1 MRRLWKV
8 LKVLFVIIL
17 IAALLVVCIYGYA
30 RYIEPYRIQVVRETM
45 EVPDD
50 IGECRIVFFSD
61 THFGR
66 WYSVDQIDEIAR
78 VINEQN
84 PDVVLFGGDLIDDY
98 NRDEEDLDVDKII
111 EGLKSIKATY
121 GKYAVFGNH
130 DYGGGAQYVFEDILD
145 QSGFRLLVNERA
157 YIKALNLK
165 ITGFDDSIFGYT
177 RDEAYELEGFRII
190 VAHEPDQ
197 ADKVDDEDDTLM
209 LTGHSHGG
217 QVYLPFMLD
226 YFLPDGVTEYIRG
239 WYPSLGVNENVH
251 LYVTRG
257 IGMTGIPFRFMS
269 VPELTV
275 IDLVHASK

>member
-8 LKVLFVIIL
+8 LKVLFIIVL

-66 WYSVDQIDEIAR
+66 WYAVDQIDEIAR
-78 VINEQN
+78 IINEQN
-84 PDVVLFGGDLIDDY
+84 PDVVIFGGDLIDDY
-98 NRDEEDLDVDKII
+98 NRDEDDLDIDKIV
-111 EGLKSIKATY
+111 EGLKSIEATY

-130 DYGGGAQYVFEDILD
+130 DYGGGAQYVFEDILEE
-145 QSGFRLLVNERA
+145 SGFRLLVNERV
-157 YIKALNLK
+157 YIKKLNLK

-177 RDEAYELEGFRII
+177 RDAAYELDGFRIL

-197 ADKVDDEDDTLM
+197 ADKVDDDSVTLM
-209 LTGHSHGG
+209 LSGHSHGG
-217 QVYLPFMLD
+217 QVYLPFMLN

-239 WYPSLGVNENVH
+239 WYTNLGVNENVH

-269 VPELTV
+269 VPEITV
-275 IDLVHASK
+275 IDLIHADE